1 MPQQSRMYK
10 QLSQDVAQAS
20 TATEPVTNLRNFI
33 ELPAIKDNIVQT
45 PASLRVAADHIIHP
59 SEFSEPVAASTTLP
73 EVVIPGV
80 RKRGLYPRRYRY
92 NADKWVTSRSGTV
105 TGSDI
110 IAGPTALVEKYS
122 GKIKDVYDTFKNSKT
137 FDEFLQTAWN
147 GVSKYFHDDP
157 VM

>member
-1 MPQQSRMYK
+1 MYK

-80 RKRGLYPRRYRY
+80 RKRGLYPKRYNF
-92 NADKWVTSRSGTV
+92 NADKWVTSRYGTV
-105 TGSDI
+105 TGSDV